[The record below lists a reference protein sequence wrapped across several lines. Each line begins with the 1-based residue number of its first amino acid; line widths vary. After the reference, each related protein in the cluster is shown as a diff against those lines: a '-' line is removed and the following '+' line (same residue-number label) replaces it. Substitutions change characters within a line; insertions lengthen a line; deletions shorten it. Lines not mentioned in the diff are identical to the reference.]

1 MDPTMQP
8 LETVGEGLV
17 QVMRGFFAQLPLI
30 VLGLAVGIVLL
41 VVGRIVRRLVW
52 RSGWP
57 GDPSLSRLFSGL
69 VFAAFLVMAVL
80 VGLWIAI
87 PSVRFTEVLASLG
100 VTGIILGFAL
110 KDLIEN
116 FVAGIL
122 ILWRR
127 PFSAAD
133 QISTSGYQGTVLE
146 INFRST
152 VMRTY
157 DGLKVFV
164 PNSKVFTEPLENLTG
179 FTERRATVT
188 IGISQEAS
196 VAKARAVI
204 LSTLQRLEDVNQT
217 PEPMVL
223 FEEIGDF
230 SNNLEV
236 LYWISPPTKL
246 SERITRSRV
255 HEALWMALADA
266 GVAVPYPVQTV
277 ELRRGASIG
286 ADA

>member
-1 MDPTMQP
+1 MQP
-8 LETVGEGLV
+8 IETVGEGLL
-17 QVMRGFFAQLPLI
+17 QVVRGFLVQLPLI
-30 VLGLAVGIVLL
+30 GLGLGVGIVLL
-41 VVGRIVRRLVW
+41 LVGRSVRRLVR

-69 VFAAFLVMAVL
+69 VFGAFLVGAVL
-80 VGLWIAI
+80 VGLWIAV

-127 PFSAAD
+127 PFSASD

-152 VMRTY
+152 VLRTY

-179 FTERRATVT
+179 FTDRRATVM

-196 VAKARAVI
+196 VGGAREVI
-204 LSTLQRLEDVNQT
+204 LRTLRQLEDVNRS

-230 SNNLEV
+230 SNNLHV
-236 LYWISPPTKL
+236 LYWTSPPSML

-255 HEALWMALADA
+255 YEALWTALANA
-266 GVAVPYPVQTV
+266 GVAVPYPIHTVQ
-277 ELRRGASIG
+277 LRNDPPKV
-286 ADA
+286 ADPRS